1 MSIHFADLLRE
12 PTSYNYDAAYA
23 EKKYPDP
30 ETDSASIHVRDQKR
44 VSPDINLSDF
54 VLFIDKGHIVDS
66 GFTYKANPERISSK
80 QALFYARGAY
90 MSWLHSQLSKK
101 ILSYDEVITSERSR
115 MDSERRAWSAAGVEG
130 SPSSEWLIINIRN
143 RSSTILLQTKLE
155 EEWDR
160 CFATDIV
167 AAFEALSSQP
177 VVGGQG
183 TERKVHINPIHVHLE
198 QWANANTTDPR
209 HHFQFR
215 SLDKS
220 KSYSEIVHNDSWTI
234 KDQNVMENNAIDLL
248 LAVKDI
254 MNGGIDRAVQNK
266 LLTMAMS
273 FIANP
278 CTMFDTLAMN
288 VSIMGPPGT
297 GKSTIAKCFSKF
309 AYCLGWIT
317 SPKLVE
323 TTKST
328 LISYEQGKTSLKCR
342 DFFNGHI
349 GQAIFMDEAY
359 SYTQG
364 EPGQEFADE
373 LTAFLTEHK
382 GLIMVIVAGYVN
394 EMRDDFFQANIGL
407 PRRFPSL
414 VQMREKTDR
423 QLFAA
428 FMAQYDRRKTIN
440 GKKYGPIQSIA
451 DYFNSNYPHMEV
463 TATWLPILYLL
474 KRTRIVDEPRTGVN
488 MLSAYY
494 ADVTEIAI
502 AYHSLMEQDALLLK
516 TLFNGQR
523 QLYNTLRKPGRGYEI
538 DKNEVIH
545 LSLTQWFRN
554 KAFML
559 GIENG
564 TCTVTTDTQP
574 VAVHVFESDSFVQK
588 VLEKMK
594 NDPEKILQGVI
605 DLVWASVSNNNF
617 NDEYGDPKAICITL
631 IDYKKDDNKLI
642 VAVAKGSCTISA
654 RGIRNGTTQP
664 AVLNRVG
671 PRWTWISDK
680 EAVKN
685 ALNRIV
691 S

>member
-1 MSIHFADLLRE
+1 MSIHFADLILD
-12 PTSYNYDAAYA
+12 PNNNTYDAAYA
-23 EKKYPDP
+23 DEKYPDP
-30 ETDSASIHVRDQKR
+30 EIDPNSNGVRDKR
-44 VSPDINLSDF
+44 LVSPDINLSDF
-54 VLFIDKGHIVDS
+54 VLFIDKGYIVDS
-66 GFTYKANPERISSK
+66 GFTHKANANKRISSK

-101 ILSYDEVITSERSR
+101 ILSYDEVITAERTR
-115 MDSERRAWSAAGVEG
+115 MDSERRAWSAAGIEG
-130 SPSSEWLIINIRN
+130 SPSSEWLISNIRN

-160 CFATDIV
+160 CFETDIV
-167 AAFEALSSQP
+167 AAFEALASKP
-177 VVGGQG
+177 VVRSNS
-183 TERKVHINPIHVHLE
+183 ERKVHINPIHIHME
-198 QWANANTTDPR
+198 QWVNANTNDPQ
-209 HHFQFR
+209 HCFQFR

-220 KSYSEIVHNDSWTI
+220 KSYSEIVNENKWQMSD
-234 KDQNVMENNAIDLL
+234 DAMENNAVDLL

-394 EMRDDFFQANIGL
+394 EMRDDFFQSNIGL

-428 FMAQYDRRKTIN
+428 FMAQYDKRKTIN

-451 DYFNSNYPHMEV
+451 EYFNSNYPHMEV

-523 QLYNTLRKPGRGYEI
+523 QLYNTLRKPGRSYEI
-538 DKNEVIH
+538 DKNEVIR
-545 LSLTQWFRN
+545 LSLTQWFQN

-564 TCTVTTDTQP
+564 TCTVTTESSI
-574 VAVHVFESDSFVQK
+574 AHVFESDSFVQK
-588 VLEKMK
+588 VLNKMK
-594 NDPEKILQGVI
+594 NDPEKILQGII
-605 DLVWASVSNNNF
+605 DLVWDSASNNNF
-617 NDEYGDPKAICITL
+617 NDEYSDSKAICITL
-631 IDYKKDDNKLI
+631 IDYNKDEKKLYVR
-642 VAVAKGSCTISA
+642 VAGGSCTISA
-654 RGIRNGTTQP
+654 RGVRNGTTQP

-671 PRWTWISDK
+671 PRWTWISDR